1 VEGPCSGA
9 AGRADSKSRGPVL
22 QGWPSQ
28 RNPIG
33 AEVTAA
39 EIRPGSRDVGSD
51 VEIAATWA
59 KAVRVK
65 ALYGPVQVLLARL
78 SIRYRLW

>member
-1 VEGPCSGA
+1 
-9 AGRADSKSRGPVL
+9 
-22 QGWPSQ
+22 
-28 RNPIG
+28 
-33 AEVTAA
+33 VTAA

-51 VEIAATWA
+51 VEIAVTWA

-78 SIRYRLW
+78 SIRYRPW